1 MKMAWK
7 WFVEKVNERTAR
19 WWLVGDDVLPHAHVR
34 SSPRLWLYV
43 VDTAFLTKAGLLL
56 RVILFQIFRLKIYSH
71 LVCSVGKLKDSFC
84 AGLVNCSFGAS
95 GEDKREEVFII
106 WEEKRRDPF
115 TAIMFQEVEC
125 WPHL

>member
-1 MKMAWK
+1 M
-7 WFVEKVNERTAR
+7 
-19 WWLVGDDVLPHAHVR
+19 GDYVLPHAHVR
-34 SSPRLWLYV
+34 SSPHLWLYV
-43 VDTAFLTKAGLLL
+43 VDTAFFFASSYFISE
-56 RVILFQIFRLKIYSH
+56 VFRLKIYSH
-71 LVCSVGKLKDSFC
+71 LVCLVGKLKDFC